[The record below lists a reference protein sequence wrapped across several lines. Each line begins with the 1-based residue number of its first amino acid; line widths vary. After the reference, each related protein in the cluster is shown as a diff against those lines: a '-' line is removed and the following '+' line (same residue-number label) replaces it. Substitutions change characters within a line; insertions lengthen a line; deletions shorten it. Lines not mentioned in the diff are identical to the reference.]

1 MRKIVIIGA
10 SVAGHN
16 LAVNLRNLGNDSS
29 ITLITEEASVL
40 YDKNKLIDF
49 VSGAA
54 KENDLFL
61 TSADIYQNS
70 NINFVSGKKVN
81 LVNADRKQVY
91 FKEKGSVEY
100 DYLVIASGRRIV
112 LPEIS
117 GAKKDGV
124 FALNTLGDYRK
135 FLTSI
140 IRETVCVVGSDDRAL
155 NLAKAINAKFKV
167 EVKLFSQRLFD
178 QSLLVEGIEVIN
190 LSIKEIIGEGC
201 VQAVKLSDGSAIGV
215 CAVLFLESLK
225 SNIEFMKNT
234 ALEISADKI
243 IVGDNLNTNI
253 ENIFSCGSVCARKDN
268 LEIIKSTDEVISES
282 LYLSDVLIKQVKGE
296 ICQTC

>member
-1 MRKIVIIGA
+1 MKKIVIIGA

-16 LAVNLRNLGNDSS
+16 LALNLRQKDKDFS
-29 ITLITEEASVL
+29 ISLISDENCLL

-49 VSGAA
+49 VSGRV

-61 TSADIYQNS
+61 AGADVYQNN

-81 LVNADRKQVY
+81 VVNTDRKQVY

-100 DYLVIASGRRIV
+100 DFLVIASGRRVV
-112 LPEIS
+112 LPEIP

-124 FALNTLGDYRK
+124 FVLNTLEDYKK
-135 FLTSI
+135 FINSI
-140 IRETVCVVGSDDRAL
+140 IRETVCVVGSDERAL

-167 EVKLFSQRLFD
+167 EVKLISQKPFD
-178 QSLLVEGIEVIN
+178 ASLLVEGIEVVN
-190 LSIKEIIGEGC
+190 LTVKEIIGEGC
-201 VQAVKLSDGSAIGV
+201 VQAVKLSDGRAIGV

-243 IVGDNLNTNI
+243 IVGDNFRTNI
-253 ENIFSCGSVCARKDN
+253 ENIFACGTVCAKKDN
-268 LEIIKSTDEVISES
+268 LEIIKCTDEVINES
-282 LYLSDVLIKQVKGE
+282 SYLSDVLIKLKGE